1 MNHHPSLS
9 PRNSRHSGFIPLG
22 GGNSNRDMTD
32 GIQLTPVKSNAS
44 NTGHRK
50 AEMPHPTSFDSA
62 SVHENEKSGHHHG
75 HRGRRRK
82 DGETQLS
89 RSNTGDEATSLN
101 AMGRLYNK
109 IIGFSVVTRY
119 LVYVVPVGLLL
130 AIPLIVLSA
139 MGEKNGLAVGKFKGG
154 KSDGK
159 PGPPLFKIFLWIEI
173 MWLSLW
179 VAKVVAWF
187 LPAIFMF
194 FTGVVSKGTR
204 KYATVLGNLILPF
217 SFFFWALASYVTFK
231 NLYRDEDKS
240 DTFVPWCQT
249 MGRVLGALFVSSAV
263 FLGEKAI
270 VQLIG
275 ISYHQRSFANRIKA
289 SKREVH
295 LLGLLYDASR
305 TLFPMHCPEFADE
318 DYIIND
324 SIEMML
330 RGKKGHKRAGSAT
343 PMKLI
348 GEVGRIGDKVTSVFG
363 NIASE
368 ITGKSVFNPNS
379 AHSIVL
385 EALEKTRSS
394 EAMGRRIWMS
404 YVVENHNSLVLEDFQ
419 EVLGPAYKDEAEEA
433 FYMIDG
439 DDNGDISLDEM
450 VRKVVEIGTER
461 KAIAEGMKDIG
472 QALRAFDKILLFVVL
487 LIVVFIFL
495 AFFQSSFIA
504 TLTTA
509 GTTLLSLSFIFAV
522 TAQEFLG
529 SCIFLFV
536 KHPYDVGDRVDISG
550 TKMVVN
556 KISLLYSVFHRLDT
570 MQTVQVPN
578 IQLNNIWIENISR
591 SKAMHETIEVNVSFD
606 TSFEDIELL
615 RSEMEKFVRQPEN
628 ARDFQPNLSIS
639 VGGVGDLDKL
649 LLYVTI
655 SHKSNWHNDSVRASR
670 RSKFMCALA
679 LALKKVPVN
688 GPGGGGEP
696 LGGPTNPS
704 YSVAVTDEFASKSR
718 ADADKAKDEARMV
731 PTSKQEHSEE
741 SETQAMHDF
750 NSRPPA
756 AGVGAWDNSDNH
768 TLGSNEDHHRSRD
781 IESLRS
787 DLKRESTRGRRKAGE
802 GVPQLSLETAPRPS
816 ISMTQPSPR
825 SMHSPF
831 DEEAETGM
839 GATPYHSNLSAG
851 PSQGSQGYQPYSG
864 GASSSSHIQTN
875 VQHPL
880 QGARSQQGPPQGPP
894 PQGPPPAPQ
903 R

>member
-1 MNHHPSLS
+1 MSE
-9 PRNSRHSGFIPLG
+9 
-22 GGNSNRDMTD
+22 

-50 AEMPHPTSFDSA
+50 AEMPHPSSFDSA
-62 SVHENEKSGHHHG
+62 SQHENEKSGHHLG

-82 DGETQLS
+82 AGEGHLS
-89 RSNTGDEATSLN
+89 RSNTGGDEASLN

-109 IIGFSVVTRY
+109 IIGFSVITRY
-119 LVYVVPVGLLL
+119 LVYVAPVSLLL
-130 AIPLIVLSA
+130 AIPLIVLPA
-139 MGEKNGLAVGKFKGG
+139 IGEKNGIPIGKVTSNNTDKNGN
-154 KSDGK
+154 D
-159 PGPPLFKIFLWIEI
+159 GPPLFKIFLWIEI

-179 VAKVVAWF
+179 AAKVVAWF
-187 LPAIFMF
+187 LPALFMF

-231 NLYRDEDKS
+231 NLWSGQDGK
-240 DTFVPWCQT
+240 DTYVPWVRT
-249 MGRVLGALFVSSAV
+249 MGRVLGGLFVSSAV

-324 SIEMML
+324 SIEVML

-385 EALEKTRSS
+385 EALEKTRTS

-404 YVVENHNSLVLEDFQ
+404 FVVENHNSLVLEDFQ

-433 FYMIDG
+433 FYMIDN

-450 VRKVVEIGTER
+450 VRKTVEIGTER

-487 LIVVFIFL
+487 LIVVFVFL

-591 SKAMHETIEVNVSFD
+591 SKAMHETVEVNVSFD

-615 RSEMEKFVRQPEN
+615 RVEMEKFVRQPEN
-628 ARDFQPNLSIS
+628 ARDFQPDLSIS

-655 SHKSNWHNDSVRASR
+655 AHKSNWHNDSVRASR

-679 LALKKVPVN
+679 LALKKVPLD

-696 LGGPTNPS
+696 LGGPTNPT
-704 YSVAVTDEFASKSR
+704 YSVAVTDDFASKSR
-718 ADADKAKDEARMV
+718 DDAAKAKDEARMV
-731 PTSKQEHSEE
+731 PTAKHEHTEQG
-741 SETQAMHDF
+741 ETQAMHDF
-750 NSRPPA
+750 NARPPA
-756 AGVGAWDNSDNH
+756 AGVAPWDNGDNN
-768 TLGSNEDHHRSRD
+768 TLGSGDD
-781 IESLRS
+781 
-787 DLKRESTRGRRKAGE
+787 
-802 GVPQLSLETAPRPS
+802 
-816 ISMTQPSPR
+816 
-825 SMHSPF
+825 
-831 DEEAETGM
+831 
-839 GATPYHSNLSAG
+839 
-851 PSQGSQGYQPYSG
+851 
-864 GASSSSHIQTN
+864 
-875 VQHPL
+875 
-880 QGARSQQGPPQGPP
+880 
-894 PQGPPPAPQ
+894 
-903 R
+903 